1 MDAVTNDHKLGGFR
15 EQKCILPQLWELE
28 VHIKV
33 SAEHIPTEDSEEESF
48 LASPSLG
55 WLSEIPVPL
64 DLQLHH
70 SNLLPSAQEQAEL
83 YGPLSS
89 VPRVPWCS
97 CKLPSPLIVTGLK
110 APGVCSG
117 LSAFW
122 DRQDRNQSP
131 CRSSK
136 CLHNG
141 PTFQSPLSL
150 LRKALGAGFSPCM
163 YNTAFNQGLWQLNAT
178 FFPTSFN
185 MMAVLLTWGVGA
197 Q

>member
-1 MDAVTNDHKLGGFR
+1 MYSA
-15 EQKCILPQLWELE
+15 QLWELE

-48 LASPSLG
+48 LASPSMR
-55 WLSEIPVPL
+55 WLSEILVPL

-70 SNLLPSAQEQAEL
+70 SNLPPSAQEQAEL

-97 CKLPSPLIVTGLK
+97 CKLPRPLVLTSRK
-110 APGVCSG
+110 APGVCSSI
-117 LSAFW
+117 L
-122 DRQDRNQSP
+122 RQARQKP
-131 CRSSK
+131 VPTQVLKVSSQWSYVSVSSF
-136 CLHNG
+136 
-141 PTFQSPLSL
+141 P
-150 LRKALGAGFSPCM
+150 LRKELGAGFSPYM

-178 FFPTSFN
+178 IFPTSFN
-185 MMAVLLTWGVGA
+185 MMGVLLTWGVGA